1 MKLFLRNTVSGL
13 VPLYDDDYEEKKKL
27 VIGKEY
33 KADIRLARN
42 VLFHRKYFGML
53 DAAWYLL
60 KENQRTFFGGAT
72 YGESF
77 GKEAFRR
84 SMQISAG
91 FFEPIWDV
99 SGRCWQKSVK
109 SIAFDKMDEG
119 EFEKLYKA
127 VYDTVMDLLAFN
139 GTSREDFDRMIDN
152 FQ

>member
-1 MKLFLRNTVSGL
+1 MKLLLRNTVSGL